1 MLDDGTVEEV
11 RFRLDREGPSPV
23 GRVAQE
29 TGELV
34 KSPLARGSHLL
45 FRSLPGYR
53 TAQRSVA
60 GGELARLTL
69 VEPRRQG

>member
-1 MLDDGTVEEV
+1 M
-11 RFRLDREGPSPV
+11 SKIIHSMI
-23 GRVAQE
+23 RVKD
-29 TGELV
+29 L
-34 KSPLARGSHLL
+34 SHSLKFYAECFVL